1 MEKCSRQILPARRPL
16 AIAPLALK
24 KLRFYNRM
32 LLWMVLMMHL
42 MVLLGETAAQWI
54 GTNREKLS

>member
-1 MEKCSRQILPARRPL
+1 VMAWAKFAREVLPARRLL

-32 LLWMVLMMHL
+32 LL
-42 MVLLGETAAQWI
+42 GETAAQWI
-54 GTNREKLS
+54 RTDRERLS